1 LLGLK
6 PGGIGARRRK
16 DGSMRFPK
24 FLVTSL
30 VFLLSFALP
39 EVTFSINANAGM
51 IPTGQVVADLNRQRN
66 LETVDNF
73 LKREEVQRELMK
85 RGVAPWEARERIAGL
100 SDFELQKLAG
110 NIETAPA
117 GADAVVVVSLT
128 TLLIIII
135 IILLIR
141 R

>member
-1 LLGLK
+1 
-6 PGGIGARRRK
+6 
-16 DGSMRFPK
+16 MRFPK
-24 FLVTSL
+24 YLVTSII
-30 VFLLSFALP
+30 FLLSFALP

-51 IPTGQVVADLNRQRN
+51 IPTSQAVGDLARVRN
-66 LETVDNF
+66 LETVDGF
-73 LKREEVQRELMK
+73 LRRQDVQNELIK
-85 RGVAPWEARERIAGL
+85 RGVTAQEARQRIAGL

-128 TLLIIII
+128 TLLLIIIVL
-135 IILLIR
+135 LLIR